1 MNSVE
6 RMHTAPDYYKI
17 MEPGFKTLFSCDSV
31 SSATTMNFAE
41 CIHTAPDYYRIMGTE
56 SSDRNSENDFVTMIL

>member
-6 RMHTAPDYYKI
+6 RAHTAPDYYK
-17 MEPGFKTLFSCDSV
+17 
-31 SSATTMNFAE
+31 
-41 CIHTAPDYYRIMGTE
+41 IMGTE